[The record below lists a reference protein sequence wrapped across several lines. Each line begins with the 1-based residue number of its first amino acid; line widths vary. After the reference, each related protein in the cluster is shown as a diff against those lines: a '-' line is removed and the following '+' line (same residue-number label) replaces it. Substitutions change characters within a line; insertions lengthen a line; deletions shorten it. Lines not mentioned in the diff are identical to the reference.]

1 MKDLR
6 RSHLIS
12 CILLLMLILT
22 QATAEFS
29 APKDSG
35 FGEVVFCEDVSSS
48 GDPLYVSDT
57 FPLSST
63 QVLAYIPYSD
73 MTDGESWGMYWTVN
87 GEEYADERDQTWDMG
102 SDGWISYD
110 VTNDGV
116 LVEGLWELGL
126 YQGGNLVRKVSFT
139 VTSDEIPP
147 DGMQQEPEDVDSA
160 GFGRIR
166 FSEEVTE
173 EQIPIRAGDQFT
185 SGIIEVYAVVP
196 YFGMKDGIPWTREW
210 LLNGAEFIR
219 VDDIWSEGEEGITS
233 RSLGYEGD
241 TPLDPGTYTLNL
253 YIDDQLARS
262 ASFTV
267 IAPDDGS
274 VPDELTPAT
283 PEELIDQDL
292 LPAWEMLRNSPTEV
306 VREIAD
312 LALENHIE
320 IRLVDEGDAIA
331 WYRYKKGTAEIGDIS
346 VKRSKFNQYSWV
358 EVASTI
364 AHELTHAMQHKE
376 DGEEIHCSVEN
387 EYYAYIV
394 ELYVLLDNNR
404 KDLIYENWSG
414 LFDDNWK
421 FDATKLWAA
430 LKDAY
435 NTCPE
440 Y

>member
-1 MKDLR
+1 MKSLR
-6 RSHLIS
+6 RNHLIS

-29 APKDSG
+29 APIDSG

-57 FPLSST
+57 FPLSSS
-63 QVLAYIPYSD
+63 QVLAYIPYND

-116 LVEGLWELGL
+116 LFEGLWELDL
-126 YQGGNLVRKVSFT
+126 YQGRNLVRTVSFT
-139 VTSDEIPP
+139 VTSDEISP
-147 DGMQQEPEDVDSA
+147 DEMQQEPEDVDSA

-196 YFGMKDGIPWTREW
+196 YFGMKDGITWTREW
-210 LLNGAEFIR
+210 LLDGAEFIR

-233 RSLGYEGD
+233 RSLGYEDD
-241 TPLDPGTYTLNL
+241 TPLDTGTYTLNL
-253 YIDDQLARS
+253 YIDEQLARS

-267 IAPDDGS
+267 ITPDDGS

-364 AHELTHAMQHKE
+364 AHELTHAM
-376 DGEEIHCSVEN
+376 
-387 EYYAYIV
+387 
-394 ELYVLLDNNR
+394 
-404 KDLIYENWSG
+404 
-414 LFDDNWK
+414 
-421 FDATKLWAA
+421 
-430 LKDAY
+430 
-435 NTCPE
+435 
-440 Y
+440 